1 LLAPLEA
8 VELEVELELEPELAA
23 ALEELLLEPPH
34 PARSAAIAATATPD
48 DNQAFLIWTFSSPR

>member
-1 LLAPLEA
+1 VL
-8 VELEVELELEPELAA
+8 
-23 ALEELLLEPPH
+23 LLLELPH